1 MDGDGR
7 DINLSFSPTAGEV
20 RVAANVALRYSGLVW
35 ALVALMVFEFLVV
48 GVWGHSVVWGVVFTV
63 FFGLVEIAAWSWAIG
78 ARNRTLKQW
87 TRIQLTTEELRIT
100 RAETDFHFKW
110 SQFRK
115 WVRREGVLRSPRQVT
130 GACDV
135 CGDTRPSLLIRRRT
149 GSPGSHSGPQRSRNS
164 IGHAPLCH

>member
-1 MDGDGR
+1 VDGDGR

-115 WVRREGVLRSPRQVT
+115 WVRREGVYALLGKSRAPVMFVVIPGR
-130 GACDV
+130 ACSSADEQARLEATLV
-135 CGDTRPSLLIRRRT
+135 HNVLETR
-149 GSPGSHSGPQRSRNS
+149 
-164 IGHAPLCH
+164 